1 MTGDG
6 HARAGTPGSKNVVPP
21 GVWVDDTDEDDPV
34 LRNADGT
41 LVDTWRQDYP
51 YPERLSRE
59 QYDHEK
65 RQLQVELLK
74 LQYWIQDTGQPDRS
88 GLRGPRCRRQGEHHQ
103 ALHGAPESRN
113 ARVVALDIPTER
125 ERGQW
130 YFQRYVA
137 HLPTAGEIV
146 MFDRSW
152 YNRAGVEKVMGFCT
166 DEQYETFFRRG
177 EPLRA
182 AAGGGR
188 HRADEILVLRH
199 ARRAAHPVRHPP
211 DRPRAAVEAQPHR
224 HRAAE
229 QVGCLHLGQGHDVR
243 AHQHG
248 RGAMDRHQ
256 EQRQEARPAGGHAQ
270 PAQRDRLRPQGPG
283 RRRAARSAD
292 RRHSRGHAGNGS
304 WPAVPHAAR
313 QDPAGTAARSSGRPC
328 RGRDRL
334 PAGDP
339 APGR

>member
-41 LVDTWRQDYP
+41 LVDTWREDYP

-74 LQYWIQDTGQPDRS
+74 LQYWVQDTGHRIVLVFEGRDAAGKGSTIKRFM
-88 GLRGPRCRRQGEHHQ
+88 EH
-103 ALHGAPESRN
+103 LNPRN

-166 DEQYETFFRRG
+166 DEQYETFFHEVNHYEKLLVDDGIALTKFWFSVTPG
-177 EPLRA
+177 EQHTRFA
-182 AAGGGR
+182 IR
-188 HRADEILVLRH
+188 QID
-199 ARRAAHPVRHPP
+199 PVRQWKLSPTDIALLNKWNAYTSAKVTMFERTHTDVAPWTVIRSNDKKRARLEAMRSLLSGIDYDRKDP
-211 DRPRAAVEAQPHR
+211 DVVGRPDPLI
-224 HRAAE
+224 
-229 QVGCLHLGQGHDVR
+229 VGAPADMREMDPGLLSPTPLARIHLG
-243 AHQHG
+243 
-248 RGAMDRHQ
+248 
-256 EQRQEARPAGGHAQ
+256 RPA
-270 PAQRDRLRPQGPG
+270 PE
-283 RRRAARSAD
+283 
-292 RRHSRGHAGNGS
+292 
-304 WPAVPHAAR
+304 
-313 QDPAGTAARSSGRPC
+313 
-328 RGRDRL
+328 
-334 PAGDP
+334 
-339 APGR
+339 